1 MFYDLLLNAPMDIDD
16 IRRANIQILEK
27 EAGSKKAAAER
38 VGMTYVQYLN
48 YRNGA
53 KEAKTGKVR
62 GMRKE
67 TAWKFE
73 AAYDKPRGW
82 LDTNH
87 DPTTNRVA
95 ESRAT
100 YHLPKRHAR
109 RLVQDLIDLALA
121 NPGDPLPEGLSPS
134 VRAMVN
140 MARAAIGNE
149 INPPS

>member
-1 MFYDLLLNAPMDIDD
+1 MFYDLRLNAPMDIDD

-95 ESRAT
+95 KSRAT

-109 RLVQDLIDLALA
+109 RLVQDLIDLVEQIDDAGLNQLIGA
-121 NPGDPLPEGLSPS
+121 ASVLINSHPL
-134 VRAMVN
+134 VKTK
-140 MARAAIGNE
+140 AR
-149 INPPS
+149 SST